1 MNYIIDSCVWIDFF
15 VRKMHFEEIS
25 SLLIDNVAYTNDAI
39 LSELLPSARKNKELD
54 FIECLSGIDTLSLE
68 IDWNEVQEI
77 QYECLKSGIN
87 KIGLIDIVI
96 AQNATQN
103 EMGIFSTDRHM
114 ELLSRK
120 MGFKLKT
127 K

>member
-25 SLLIDNVAYTNDAI
+25 SLLIDNIAYTNDVI
-39 LSELLPSARKNKELD
+39 LSELLPSAKKNKELD
-54 FIECLSGIDTLSLE
+54 FIECLSGIDIVSLE
-68 IDWNEVQEI
+68 IDWNEIQKI
-77 QYECLKSGIN
+77 QYECLKSGKN

-96 AQNATQN
+96 AQNAQQN